1 MKKPYYI
8 LLITGVVQ
16 FTSGIAQPASDQ
28 VTGDSI
34 KASHEFKKYLELPSE
49 EPFKFQFSTLAGTY
63 VSGAGD
69 EISDAV
75 NSSLHQEQEKNS
87 FFHKVVQEQIHK
99 QKKQY
104 MRNQMNEGY
113 LEMAQLN
120 IEICREF
127 AFVEEEALCIGER
140 TIYSNK

>member
-1 MKKPYYI
+1 MLFSKYKNGYYHGQKTSKNRE
-8 LLITGVVQ
+8 ITLQMEV
-16 FTSGIAQPASDQ
+16 IC
-28 VTGDSI
+28 VTIKSI
-34 KASHEFKKYLELPSE
+34 SIRKHGFGGGRPSMSQLQQIELTLPKHLYSE
-49 EPFKFQFSTLAGTY
+49 IKHLS
-63 VSGAGD
+63 
-69 EISDAV
+69 
-75 NSSLHQEQEKNS
+75 EQEKNS
-87 FFHKVVQEQIHK
+87 FFHKVVQEQIYK

-104 MRNQMNEGY
+104 MRNQMKEGY